1 LRSQAFNM
9 ENIGY
14 SKWRTQVPT
23 KELTHNP
30 NLFDNSHFIAVDKP
44 LFINKT
50 KIVELIENLKHL
62 FSLLA

>member
-1 LRSQAFNM
+1 M
-9 ENIGY
+9 PI
-14 SKWRTQVPT
+14 

-44 LFINKT
+44 LFINKA
-50 KIVELIENLKHL
+50 KILELIENLKNI